1 MTQTLDTLLAEP
13 EPTEHA
19 LTYEALRGRDVHE
32 AERLVDRF
40 ADELRKMT
48 AEERVR
54 ASRYSISSYADLR
67 VMPTSALKPALQAEI
82 ALMMS
87 A

>member
-1 MTQTLDTLLAEP
+1 MTEALDTLLAEP
-13 EPTEHA
+13 ESTEHS

-54 ASRYSISSYADLR
+54 ASRYSMNSYADVCITAGGR
-67 VMPTSALKPALQAEI
+67 GGCMPPATPTRCR
-82 ALMMS
+82 S
-87 A
+87 